1 MVITKTT
8 NLTAQDLAQL
18 DLFQGENATALAW
31 IAPKCRVEHYAAD
44 SILLDPDS
52 SDDQAY
58 LILQGE
64 VQVRIGNDPEQIIAT
79 LGEGQCVGEMS
90 VIEDEAPSAYVVTET
105 PCQVLAI
112 DGAALRTLLKDSNVV
127 ALNLLRMLARR
138 LRKDNLTLRKS
149 LEQQAA
155 SALHARIDPL
165 TGLYNRRWLDETLS
179 TLIEHHRSR
188 GGQLTLLML
197 DLDHFKR
204 FNDTHGHLAG
214 DHALITVASL
224 LKQHIRVGDQAAR
237 FGGEEFLV
245 LLPDTDSSVA
255 KQIASRLRHAVRGAA
270 ILDHKGRPLPR
281 ITVSIGLAE
290 WCAEESARSLLD
302 RADAALYRAKRE
314 GRDRIASS
322 QPNDLELRATAK
334 LQALTE
340 HNLNASV
347 AD

>member
-1 MVITKTT
+1 MVITKTK
-8 NLTAQDLAQL
+8 NLTAQDLAAL
-18 DLFQGENATALAW
+18 ALFHGERVEALAW
-31 IAPKCRVEHYAAD
+31 IAPRCQVKHYAAN
-44 SILLDPDS
+44 SILLDPMA

-58 LILQGE
+58 LILQGQ
-64 VQVRIGNDPEQIIAT
+64 VQVRIGNDPEQTIAT
-79 LGEGQCVGEMS
+79 LGSGQCVGEMS
-90 VIEDEAPSAYVVTET
+90 VIEDEAPSAYVVAET

-112 DGAALRTLLKDSNVV
+112 EGAALRTLLQDSNVV
-127 ALNLLRMLARR
+127 ALNLLRMLAKR
-138 LRKDNLTLRKS
+138 LRKDNLILRKS

-165 TGLYNRRWLDETLS
+165 TGLYNRRWLDETL
-179 TLIEHHRSR
+179 TTHIEHHRSR

-214 DHALITVASL
+214 DHALITVANL

-245 LLPDTDSSVA
+245 LLPDTESSVA

-270 ILDHKGRPLPR
+270 ILDHKGRPLPC

-290 WCAEESARSLLD
+290 WGAQESAKSLLD

-334 LQALTE
+334 EQTMAE
-340 HNLNASV
+340 FKLNA
-347 AD
+347 